1 MRFDLVTEVEV
12 SKRVTDFM
20 ASRLL
25 SRPVSPGSGYSDE
38 YGFHAL
44 KPDHSRIVPANAG
57 TNNMPHLYRT

>member
-44 KPDHSRIVPANAG
+44 KPDHSRIVPANA
-57 TNNMPHLYRT
+57 